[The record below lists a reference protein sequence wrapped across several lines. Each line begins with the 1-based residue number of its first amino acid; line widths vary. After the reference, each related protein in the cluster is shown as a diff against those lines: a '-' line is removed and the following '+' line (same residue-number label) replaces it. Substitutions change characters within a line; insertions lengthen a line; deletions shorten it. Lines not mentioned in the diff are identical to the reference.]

1 MGCHIRILKEG
12 ARMGQTESNLGIT
25 PGFGGSQRLPRL
37 VGRGLALEYLI
48 LGTQIP
54 AAECHRIGLVN
65 RLAKEG
71 ETLADAK
78 ALARELAK
86 RPPIAT
92 RVMIEAVDDGLEA
105 PIDKAI
111 EVEIRA
117 FDKVIRT
124 EDAAEGL
131 QAFFQKR
138 APEFKA
144 ARMIAYLRWRP
155 RQPPVQQVAPAGCSG
170 AARS

>member
-1 MGCHIRILKEG
+1 
-12 ARMGQTESNLGIT
+12 
-25 PGFGGSQRLPRL
+25 
-37 VGRGLALEYLI
+37 
-48 LGTQIP
+48 
-54 AAECHRIGLVN
+54 VN

-138 APEFKA
+138 APEFK
-144 ARMIAYLRWRP
+144 
-155 RQPPVQQVAPAGCSG
+155 GK
-170 AARS
+170 